1 MTTVRDIIE
10 RAYRKIGIKAED
22 EAISGDMLTNGVD
35 NFNSMLFGW
44 KIFGIDVLHVEQTA
58 PDTFALG
65 DEFVEGTIYQLA
77 ERLSND
83 FVVPA
88 PSSDAFF
95 RALQIAY
102 LVMPTATLDGALTRP
117 PSKAGY

>member
-58 PDTFALG
+58 PDTFVFSHL
-65 DEFVEGTIYQLA
+65 L
-77 ERLSND
+77 
-83 FVVPA
+83 
-88 PSSDAFF
+88 
-95 RALQIAY
+95 
-102 LVMPTATLDGALTRP
+102 
-117 PSKAGY
+117 